1 MKNMRLK
8 VQQFTF
14 IFLLLQFFFYKAE
27 AQYKTY
33 ELTVDRDT
41 INAIDKKDRKQGMWV
56 IATPEVRGEPGYEEE
71 GRFKDGKKE
80 GVWKRYN
87 LNGDLI
93 AIENYKYGGKD
104 GVQQYFTMVG
114 DLGREESWKAYN
126 PDAPYDTIPIY
137 GTGSNEILSYK
148 IVKAEQYSVK
158 HGTWKWYNPTTG
170 RVIRTETYDRGF
182 LPKEPEPN
190 TAAIDDKAKKVK
202 PAEVLQ
208 YEKKNSGKKKVKT
221 RDGQT
226 GY

>member
-1 MKNMRLK
+1 MRNRRLK
-8 VQQFTF
+8 IQKLTF
-14 IFLLLQFFFYKAE
+14 IYLVLQVFLLNGF

-33 ELTVDRDT
+33 ALTVDGDT
-41 INAIDKKDRKQGMWV
+41 INAIDKQDRKQGMWV
-56 IATPEVRGEPGYEEE
+56 ISTPEVRGEPGYDEE
-71 GRFKDGKKE
+71 GKFKDGKKE
-80 GVWKRYN
+80 GIWRRYN

-93 AIENYKYGGKD
+93 AIEKYKYGGKD
-104 GVQQYFTMVG
+104 GVQQYFTMMG

-158 HGTWKWYNPTTG
+158 HGAWKWFDPTTG
-170 RVIRTETYDRGF
+170 RLIRSETYDRGH
-182 LPKEPEPN
+182 LPKDPDEN
-190 TAAIDDKAKKVK
+190 VAIKDDKTKKVK

-208 YEKKNSGKKKVKT
+208 YEKKNAGKKKIKT
-221 RDGQT
+221 RDGAT

>member
-1 MKNMRLK
+1 MKNIRLK
-8 VQQFTF
+8 ILKLIF
-14 IFLLLQFFFYKAE
+14 IFIAMNLFLAE
-27 AQYKTY
+27 GSAQYKTY
-33 ELTVDRDT
+33 ALTVDGDT
-41 INAIDKKDRKQGMWV
+41 INAIDKKDLKQGMWV
-56 IATPEVRGEPGYEEE
+56 ISTPELRGEPGYEEE
-71 GRFKDGKKE
+71 GKFKNGKKE
-80 GVWKRYN
+80 GVWRRFN

-104 GVQQYFTMVG
+104 GVQKYFTMMG
-114 DLGREESWKAYN
+114 DLGREEGWRAYN

-137 GTGSNEILSYK
+137 GTGSNEIINYK

-158 HGTWKWYNPTTG
+158 HGTWKWYDPTTG
-170 RVIRTETYDRGF
+170 RMIRSETYDRGF
-182 LPKEPEPN
+182 LPKEPEPDVALTN
-190 TAAIDDKAKKVK
+190 DKTKKVK